1 MTEPVEQ
8 VRFTS
13 NIDCD
18 GSVKTD
24 KRNNLRQRRGRLST
38 VCGIRSKF
46 VLEGARQELY
56 HLQQENEQLRTII
69 MQRIEPPELAEKI
82 LLECQSPP
90 VDIFLSSNMLM
101 EEDETKH
108 EEGEKKEESEF
119 QETWNTNMHDNQP
132 SHLIRIGQEIDILEP
147 PAPLEAFPAS
157 CRQEMNEFT
166 SRAFELDVEDEEQC
180 LVDAFAGDF
189 AF

>member
-1 MTEPVEQ
+1 
-8 VRFTS
+8 
-13 NIDCD
+13 
-18 GSVKTD
+18 
-24 KRNNLRQRRGRLST
+24 
-38 VCGIRSKF
+38 
-46 VLEGARQELY
+46 
-56 HLQQENEQLRTII
+56 
-69 MQRIEPPELAEKI
+69 
-82 LLECQSPP
+82 
-90 VDIFLSSNMLM
+90 
-101 EEDETKH
+101 
-108 EEGEKKEESEF
+108 
-119 QETWNTNMHDNQP
+119 MHDNQP